1 MFSFYLVF
9 NSFILNFVCM
19 IFFIYINM
27 GFAEHLEYVTFTKFW
42 KFSTNFSSTFFTIS
56 LLYFPYIRYLILFQM
71 FFSLFIFS
79 QSLFCLR
86 YFLLMYL
93 HMVWQFTLSCPI
105 CSFFQPLN
113 FKIQM
118 LYFSALQFPFVY
130 FFFIVSISMLIV
142 PQLHSLWE
150 YFPLL
155 WILL

>member
-1 MFSFYLVF
+1 
-9 NSFILNFVCM
+9 M

-130 FFFIVSISMLIV
+130 FFYSFYFYADSSTVTFIVKIFSFTLDIV
-142 PQLHSLWE
+142 IVVALKFL
-150 YFPLL
+150 YANFK
-155 WILL
+155 I